1 MTLVVAKPLGRLPRL
16 QIIWARTLPTAE
28 QGLRGAGPKLERPR
42 VLLPWVHLMLKRLK
56 PT

>member
-28 QGLRGAGPKLERPR
+28 QGLRGAARNRRGTGTIAM
-42 VLLPWVHLMLKRLK
+42 VHLLLKRLK